1 MNENE
6 NLEQNISSSDQNDQ
20 TNDSASAPE
29 KNLDKKWYA
38 LQCLSLH
45 EYKVKKRIEDLIESD
60 YKGKIF
66 RVLLPEE
73 ETVEIK
79 NNSRREKVAKIYPG
93 YVFVEMLPEK
103 QLWHVVKRLNGVMRL
118 IGDKD
123 KPVPVEGQEIDKI
136 LSKVGERKIEV
147 DFEVDEMIKVI
158 LGPFRGYAGKISEI
172 FPDRGKVKALISI
185 FGRDTPVELDF
196 DQVEKASESH
206 GK

>member
-1 MNENE
+1 M
-6 NLEQNISSSDQNDQ
+6 
-20 TNDSASAPE
+20 
-29 KNLDKKWYA
+29 
-38 LQCLSLH
+38 
-45 EYKVKKRIEDLIESD
+45 KKRIEDLIESD